1 MHRKIILLGAVA
13 ALLILASC
21 SKSDNT
27 TVIVNIAA
35 KTMLD
40 TSYGVDPKQK
50 MDIYLPANRS
60 AGSTKVIILIHG
72 GGWTS
77 GDKSDFTSGGVI
89 DTLKSRLPDYAIFNI
104 NYRLAALPATN
115 TFPTQEI
122 DTKAAVDFIYGNRS
136 YYQISDKFVLLGTSA
151 GGHLALLEAYKYH
164 SPVNIK
170 AVVDFYGPADMS
182 EMYNNP
188 SPGYPALAIS
198 ALFNY
203 TTPAT
208 NPTGYQQSS
217 PVFYVNSTSCPTIIL
232 QGALDILVDPTRQ
245 SLALKNKLT
254 TATVTNEY
262 DLYPLVGHG
271 PWDVA
276 TTTDA
281 INKVQ
286 AFLTANVH

>member
-1 MHRKIILLGAVA
+1 MQRKLTYLLSITVLC
-13 ALLILASC
+13 LLFSC
-21 SKSDNT
+21 SKTGT
-27 TVIVNIAA
+27 TTAPINIAA

-40 TSYGVDPKQK
+40 TSYGVDAHQK

-60 AGSTKVIILIHG
+60 AGTTKVIILIHG

-77 GDKSDFTSGGVI
+77 GDKSDFTNGGLI
-89 DTLKSRLPDYAIFNI
+89 DTLKNRLPDYAIVNI
-104 NYRLAALPATN
+104 NYRLATLPATN
-115 TFPTQEI
+115 PFPTQEL
-122 DTKAAVDFIYGNRS
+122 DVKSAVDFIYGNRS
-136 YYQISDKFVLLGTSA
+136 YYVISDKFVLLGASA

-170 AVVDFYGPADMS
+170 AVVDFYGPTDMAD
-182 EMYNNP
+182 MYNNP
-188 SPGYPALAIS
+188 GSYPSLAI
-198 ALFNY
+198 AVLFNY

-217 PVFYVNSTSCPTIIL
+217 PIFYANATSCPTIIL
-232 QGALDILVDPTRQ
+232 QGALDPLVNPTTQ

-254 TATVTNEY
+254 AALVTNEY
-262 DLYPLVGHG
+262 DLYPLVAHG

-281 INKVQ
+281 INKIQV
-286 AFLTANVH
+286 FLTANVH